1 MKVESSGSK
10 QDWVSALVY
19 KTDSIS
25 EAIYQ
30 LRLSWFDD
38 NGKEHMLDTDT
49 IFGLDYETFG
59 TRDLPQVGLRNY
71 LKDEDF
77 QPLLA
82 CIWYDGVAGVYDFV
96 KNPGDR
102 EEFKKMLAGAGLIY
116 AHNSMFEEAVS
127 VRAGFINPE
136 RPDLHRLFVDTAVLA
151 SAAGASRHLAGA
163 APQLLNID
171 KMEEGNNLINIF
183 SKPTARFN
191 FKAPTWAGI
200 VAAGLEKEW
209 DTFIQYCIRD
219 AELSFKLAQSIHL
232 PECEEEANMVTEHMN
247 RVGWT
252 VDLDSLHQMQK
263 LYEKNLAQ
271 LLSTFQAR
279 YDPDQKLNLNSLKQL
294 KEWCMERGVR
304 ATSFDEKHVEKMRK
318 QISKRLIGTALPADK
333 ARKLYAVYDMLTT
346 KQALGGSAL
355 KKLAVIEAMSDSE
368 SGKLPDQYLH
378 IGASQSF
385 RTTGRGVQMQN
396 LPRLALVRDM
406 KNLFIAPNTWTNE
419 ELAGNIRQLF
429 TSAHP
434 EGKLIVGDFSSVES
448 RGLAWIAG
456 EQWKLDA
463 YYAGKDLYKVLAASP
478 DMFDKPYDSITKEER
493 QSGKVGELSCG
504 YGAGAAAVA
513 RFAEGMGIE
522 MSEENAQ
529 HIVTS
534 WRGSN
539 PAITTLWRKLDEALA
554 DLARS
559 GNVGRI
565 TLPYCDIR
573 VGLQHAPESL
583 LALHQ
588 GVKSL
593 FVQVFLDNGKELR
606 ENVLTR
612 VFHGFHQRGR
622 DFCYYK
628 PSELKSGDLWKN
640 WYRDPK
646 TGKIEHY
653 KLYGGKLTGII
664 TQSFCR
670 ELFFS
675 RAVALHDQLSQID
688 NVTLI
693 GQFHDE
699 LVMDWTPPKE
709 TDQNAIQDVNDAVDL
724 MAQCM
729 SDPVLQGSVLHGFPL
744 DAEVHYDYRYIK

>member
-1 MKVESSGSK
+1 MESSGSK
-10 QDWVSALVY
+10 QDWVSATVY
-19 KTDSIS
+19 KMDPLT
-25 EAIYQ
+25 EAIRL
-30 LRLSWFDD
+30 LRHSWFDD

-49 IFGLDYETFG
+49 VFGLDYETFG
-59 TRDLPQVGLRNY
+59 TRDLPKVGLRNY

-102 EEFKKMLAGAGLIY
+102 KEFKETLAGADLIY

-136 RPDLHRLFVDTAVLA
+136 RPDLHRLFLDTAARA

-191 FKAPTWAGI
+191 FKAPTWDGI

-219 AELSFKLAQSIHL
+219 AELSFKLAQVTYL
-232 PECEEEANMVTEHMN
+232 PECEEEANWVTEHMN

-304 ATSFDEKHVEKMRK
+304 ATSFDEKHVEKMIK
-318 QISKRLIGTALPADK
+318 QISKRLCTSLPVDKADK
-333 ARKLYAVYDMLTT
+333 LLAVYDMLAT
-346 KQALGGSAL
+346 KRALGGSAL

-396 LPRLALVRDM
+396 LPRLAHMRDM
-406 KNLFIAPNTWTNE
+406 KALFEAPNTWTNE

-448 RGLAWIAG
+448 RGLAWLAG
-456 EQWKLDA
+456 EKWKLDA
-463 YYAGKDLYKVLAASP
+463 YLAGKDLYKVLASSP
-478 DMFDKPYDSITKEER
+478 DMFNKPYDSITKEER
-493 QSGKVGELSCG
+493 QAGKVGELSCG
-504 YGAGAAAVA
+504 YGAGATAIV

-522 MSEENAQ
+522 MSEEDAQ
-529 HIVTS
+529 HIKTS
-534 WRGSN
+534 WRESN
-539 PAITTLWRKLDEALA
+539 PAITALWRALDEALA
-554 DLARS
+554 MLARFEYE
-559 GNVGRI
+559 GQTI
-565 TLPYCDIR
+565 TLPNCEIR
-573 VGLQHAPESL
+573 LSLCRAPESL

-588 GVKSL
+588 GAKSL
-593 FVQVFLDNGKELR
+593 FVQVYISNGKGLR

-628 PSELKSGDLWKN
+628 PSELKSGDVWTHE
-640 WYRDPK
+640 YRNPQ
-646 TGKIEHY
+646 TGRFENY

-670 ELFFS
+670 EIFFS
-675 RAVALHDQLSQID
+675 RAVALHDQLSQFD

-729 SDPVLQGSVLHGFPL
+729 TDPVLQDNVLHGFPL